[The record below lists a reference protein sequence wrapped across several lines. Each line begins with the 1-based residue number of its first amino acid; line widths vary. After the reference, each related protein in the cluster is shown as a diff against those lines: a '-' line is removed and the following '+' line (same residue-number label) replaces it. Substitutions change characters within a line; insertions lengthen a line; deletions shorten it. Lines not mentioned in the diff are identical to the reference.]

1 MSDITNDKLLS
12 FGTGSMRECL
22 GQLKGRMDLLPWA
35 ALIRVS
41 KHLQKSTA
49 PVGKYPV
56 DNWKLGQPMHQYM
69 DSAVR
74 HIGQYM
80 EGDTDEDHLAAAAS
94 NLLMALWTEEKLPD
108 MQDIQSR
115 YKGVTPD
122 GVHGR

>member
-1 MSDITNDKLLS
+1 MNYDTKDAILAYD
-12 FGTGSMRECL
+12 TGSMRECL

-41 KHLQKSTA
+41 RHIQNSTA

-69 DSAVR
+69 DSAFR
-74 HIGQYM
+74 HMSQYM
-80 EGDTDEDHLAAAAS
+80 EGETDEDHLAAATS

-108 MQDIQSR
+108 MQDIPSR
-115 YKGVTPD
+115 AGGGV
-122 GVHGR
+122 VQ

>member
-1 MSDITNDKLLS
+1 MNEVTKGSIPAFD
-12 FGTGSMRECL
+12 TGSMRECL

-41 KHLQKSTA
+41 KHIQASTE

-69 DSAVR
+69 DSAFR
-74 HIGQYM
+74 HMGQYM
-80 EGDTDEDHLAAAAS
+80 EGCTDEDHLAAAAS

-108 MQDIQSR
+108 MRDIPSR
-115 YKGVTPD
+115 AGGGV
-122 GVHGR
+122 VQ